1 MINDD
6 LNTFSNR
13 AYGTCQ
19 DRGRNLRNHCSMKIL
34 PLLLL
39 LGMMISAYGADDIM
53 ARVRVQDRLYTAL
66 SNWETGQKGQKGDP
80 SSTAD
85 IESSLQE
92 LSRYWDSPET
102 PNDSAIVEITRAAQS
117 LMRFG
122 QGRRAYG
129 LLLGMQRS
137 RPEAMH
143 SPIYCYQLF
152 FTTLYGK
159 GDRAGAM
166 GVFRWMEKG
175 VKEGRLSPN
184 APEYVAV
191 KTSWDTTLQYTDSDL
206 LRILRQSPV
215 RIWLWVVT
223 VAVLGA
229 VLVAWQLIH
238 KSRSP

>member
-53 ARVRVQDRLYTAL
+53 ARVRVQERLYSAL

-159 GDRAGAM
+159 GDRAGAR
-166 GVFRWMEKG
+166 GILHWMDKE
-175 VKEGRLSPN
+175 VTEGRLSPD

-191 KTSWDTTLQYTDSDL
+191 TTGWYTALQYSDSDL
-206 LRILRQSPV
+206 LRI
-215 RIWLWVVT
+215 
-223 VAVLGA
+223 
-229 VLVAWQLIH
+229 
-238 KSRSP
+238 SRLDHQIR

>member
-1 MINDD
+1 
-6 LNTFSNR
+6 
-13 AYGTCQ
+13 
-19 DRGRNLRNHCSMKIL
+19 MKIL

-39 LGMMISAYGADDIM
+39 LGMMICAYGADDIM
-53 ARVRVQDRLYTAL
+53 ARVQVQERLYSAL
-66 SNWETGQKGQKGDP
+66 SNWETGQQGQQGQKGDP

-117 LMRFG
+117 LMCFG

-159 GDRAGAM
+159 GDRAGAR
-166 GVFRWMEKG
+166 GILHWMDKE
-175 VKEGRLSPN
+175 VTEGRLSPD

-191 KTSWDTTLQYTDSDL
+191 TTGWYTALQYSDSDL
-206 LRILRQSPV
+206 LRI
-215 RIWLWVVT
+215 
-223 VAVLGA
+223 
-229 VLVAWQLIH
+229 
-238 KSRSP
+238 SRLDHQTADKPELQR

>member
-6 LNTFSNR
+6 LTTFSNR

-19 DRGRNLRNHCSMKIL
+19 DRGRHLRNHCSMKIL

-53 ARVRVQDRLYTAL
+53 ARVQVQERLYSAL

-117 LMRFG
+117 LMCFG

-175 VKEGRLSPN
+175 VKEGRLSPD

-191 KTSWDTTLQYTDSDL
+191 TTGWYTALQYSDSDL
-206 LRILRQSPV
+206 LRI
-215 RIWLWVVT
+215 
-223 VAVLGA
+223 
-229 VLVAWQLIH
+229 
-238 KSRSP
+238 SRLDHQNR

>member
-1 MINDD
+1 
-6 LNTFSNR
+6 
-13 AYGTCQ
+13 
-19 DRGRNLRNHCSMKIL
+19 MKIL

-117 LMRFG
+117 LMCFG

-159 GDRAGAM
+159 GDRAGAR
-166 GVFRWMEKG
+166 GILHWMDKE
-175 VKEGRLSPN
+175 VTEGRLSPD

-191 KTSWDTTLQYTDSDL
+191 TTGWYTALQYSDSDL
-206 LRILRQSPV
+206 LRI
-215 RIWLWVVT
+215 
-223 VAVLGA
+223 
-229 VLVAWQLIH
+229 
-238 KSRSP
+238 SRLDHQIR